1 MNKLMSDITKAHL
14 RQAIDAFCEAQ
25 DSERPDFFRVDALED
40 LVQFTYELAFTLGYS
55 ATHVTDRIITVDNDG
70 AVSEVVIG
78 PIRDGGPLHLK
89 TKPNSQKDRA

>member
-1 MNKLMSDITKAHL
+1 MNKLMSDQTKVRL
-14 RQAIDAFCEAQ
+14 GQYIDRFCEMQ
-25 DSERPDFFRVDALED
+25 DSEDPAFVRVDALED

-55 ATHVTDRIITVDNDG
+55 ATHVTDRVITVDNDG

-89 TKPNSQKDRA
+89 RKP